1 MLASFGVVSYGSVSR
16 SSSVLKLI
24 QSVLPRFC
32 TLPPTCRHHA
42 PRAQN
47 ELRCCFCKLEP
58 TRGSMFCTV
67 QVPIPVHAQTPVLA
81 HARHNT
87 RAHITRT
94 DATQCMGA
102 KKNDALAKGG
112 TITHART
119 LLHAH
124 VHANTS
130 TYTDATVCRRTHAL
144 RVTQRQPNERVDA
157 SDTEHSGCE
166 CECGTRPHTS
176 TVACQLALTA
186 LGPDEPWQDRR
197 RR

>member
-1 MLASFGVVSYGSVSR
+1 MTCLAYCPSFTIEFRNSVLASFGVVSYGSVSR

-47 ELRCCFCKLEP
+47 DLRCCFCKLEP

-67 QVPIPVHAQTPVLA
+67 QVPIPVHADSGIGTCT
-81 HARHNT
+81 HNT

-102 KKNDALAKGG
+102 NTDALAKDG

-130 TYTDATVCRRTHAL
+130 TYTDATVRRRTHFL

-157 SDTEHSGCE
+157 SDTEHTVGVSVSVGHAR
-166 CECGTRPHTS
+166 TRRLPTN
-176 TVACQLALTA
+176 
-186 LGPDEPWQDRR
+186 
-197 RR
+197 